1 MCLRCVRRLCH
12 RLELE
17 QLQSLRSAVREELQE
32 LEQQLEDRL
41 VELTHQARYGVC
53 AEPQTCHKHV
63 HVQICKV
70 YTVTYTTQDGWTL
83 ESHGACKLCALPLG
97 CVWPLQAACAAATS
111 TLLAINKSRAERPR
125 RHFYDSHSHPLEG
138 DLCFAACVLFQI

>member
-1 MCLRCVRRLCH
+1 MLDLELSIVQQQASVYRHLSPGERWVPLLLTQVDFGGCRSVTTVRAYVRVFLCALPRR

-53 AEPQTCHKHV
+53 AERRTCYKHV
-63 HVQICKV
+63 HIRM
-70 YTVTYTTQDGWTL
+70 YTQWNV
-83 ESHGACKLCALPLG
+83 S
-97 CVWPLQAACAAATS
+97 
-111 TLLAINKSRAERPR
+111 LARKT
-125 RHFYDSHSHPLEG
+125 
-138 DLCFAACVLFQI
+138 